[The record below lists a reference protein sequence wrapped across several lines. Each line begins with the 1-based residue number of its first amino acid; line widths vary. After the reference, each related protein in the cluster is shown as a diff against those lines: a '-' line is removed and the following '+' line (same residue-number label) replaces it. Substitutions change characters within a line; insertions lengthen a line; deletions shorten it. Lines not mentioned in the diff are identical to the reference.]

1 MNVTF
6 TSLQTVLYQSTPG
19 EQNCFVWPVFKLSLY
34 LQPSTVVGLF
44 QQGLPCCTPGT
55 EPFSALC
62 ARFVKRLGTFF
73 FFFSFRLCREAR
85 RACEHSL
92 HCDCEQ
98 IEWFSWKINRSRLSG
113 SRVSHQKVCIS
124 VNKNSTSSCL
134 YQTQVK
140 RWIPLKP
147 IPTPLLHTQ
156 LQYSQR
162 NPLSI
167 TIITFA
173 SFLSFL
179 TIDTKKKTQA
189 NVPINEPHIL
199 YPTQNGEK
207 QKHNAH

>member
-62 ARFVKRLGTFF
+62 ARFVKRLGTTVLF
-73 FFFSFRLCREAR
+73 FRLCREAR
-85 RACEHSL
+85 ASRACEHSL

-98 IEWFSWKINRSRLSG
+98 IEWFSWKINRSCLSG

-140 RWIPLKP
+140 RWIPLKQ
-147 IPTPLLHTQ
+147 IPTPPLHTQ

-162 NPLSI
+162 NPLSA

-179 TIDTKKKTQA
+179 TIDTKKKLKQMHPYIFCT
-189 NVPINEPHIL
+189 PHKM
-199 YPTQNGEK
+199 GEK